1 MVFKRFLSVYFGFL
15 LLFNAF
21 FNAEAVNLT
30 NIETVS
36 FGDGYTLIIN
46 TTEHINNVKTRG
58 VKEKYVEREVK
69 AYQGKNYIGIFT
81 LCGTFIYDGSR
92 SAARSDD
99 WYASSSYGYS
109 GNSSH
114 SGSKVKGKCTFD
126 YAGGKTYS
134 ITMTCDKNGN
144 ITYS

>member
-1 MVFKRFLSVYFGFL
+1 MRKKAVLFIFSLMISLNFMISSV
-15 LLFNAF
+15 A
-21 FNAEAVNLT
+21 A
-30 NIETVS
+30 NIDVEIINYD
-36 FGDGYTLIIN
+36 DGYRIEILTHVENEIN
-46 TTEHINNVKTRG
+46 TYAVYTKSATASANVYHRDK
-58 VKEKYVEREVK
+58 
-69 AYQGKNYIGIFT
+69 YIGTFY
-81 LCGTFIYDGSR
+81 LEGTFEYDKVHSK
-92 SAARSDD
+92 AIDDD

-109 GNSSH
+109 GSSSH